1 MRKFQIYLKNK
12 PPQDLSADDV
22 KSYLTHLAVQCK
34 VSASTQNQAFNSLL
48 FLFRHILKRD
58 FGDHKD
64 IPRAKRSTY
73 IPVVLTRQEI
83 DSVLQHLMP
92 PLTWS

>member
-1 MRKFQIYLKNK
+1 M
-12 PPQDLSADDV
+12 
-22 KSYLTHLAVQCK
+22 KSYLTHLAVRCK

-48 FLFRHILKRD
+48 FLFRDILKRD